1 MNRYEH
7 ERQKVESDCGD
18 VDPIDVVAK
27 VQKHWP
33 NVDIVSMARQR
44 KRRRTKTNE
53 KMEELHGYT
62 LNYDVYGEEVNQ
74 NSCVIS

>member
-33 NVDIVSMARQR
+33 NVCVHSCFMNMETIFAPLGTEVHPKCSNME
-44 KRRRTKTNE
+44 RTFPDTA
-53 KMEELHGYT
+53 G
-62 LNYDVYGEEVNQ
+62 
-74 NSCVIS
+74 I